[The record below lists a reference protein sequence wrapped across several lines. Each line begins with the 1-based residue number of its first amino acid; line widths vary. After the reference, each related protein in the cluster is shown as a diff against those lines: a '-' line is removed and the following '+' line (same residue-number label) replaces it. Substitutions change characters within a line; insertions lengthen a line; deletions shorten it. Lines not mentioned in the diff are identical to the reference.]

1 MAKYVVEGA
10 SLIAI
15 AASIREKTGKTASLT
30 LAQMPAEI
38 ESIEGGGEEK
48 IADLTAENTELKAQN
63 DELQTQVWDL
73 TEEKE
78 HLSDEIENLNYNIEN
93 LTAENAELTERIE
106 ELESGSGGSNGEK
119 TTLAEFLEGTS
130 TEITAEDLQGC
141 TSIKDY
147 AGIDGYNGCFGNL
160 TSVTIPA
167 SVTYIG
173 EYAIP
178 IGGIS
183 IILLGE
189 TPPTIYT
196 NTFGY
201 EDASSGM
208 ILPCTIYVPASAVDT
223 YKTAT
228 NWSLYADWIQAIGGT
243 ESGGDSGESGGDY
256 EPTALAGAYTDA
268 TFTTRAYTWGE
279 LLERGDSTKNGGIS
293 PYQNPPSAEL
303 AGYYYVYGENYAFVI
318 PDTITTGVGTEG
330 CKALVFP
337 STTTEF
343 KTGMEGTIDT
353 IYIKAT
359 TPPKLPWEDFF
370 GDCNYNGSNGG
381 YVYIVVPV
389 GCRKAYLDETNWAQY
404 EKYITEGEMPI

>member
-15 AASIREKTGKTASLT
+15 ADSIREKTGKTASLT
-30 LAQMPAEI
+30 LAQMPTEI
-38 ESIEGGGEEK
+38 EGI
-48 IADLTAENTELKAQN
+48 IADLAVKNTELKAQN
-63 DELQTQVWDL
+63 DELQTQVWNL

-78 HLSDEIENLNYNIEN
+78 HLADEIENLNYNIEN

-106 ELESGSGGSNGEK
+106 ELESGSGGSSGEK

-256 EPTALAGAYTDA
+256 EPTDQTALAGAYTDA
-268 TFTTRAYTWGE
+268 TFTTRAYTWDE
-279 LLERGDSTKNGGIS
+279 LLERGDSTKNGGIY

-303 AGYYYVYGENYAFVI
+303 AGYYCVYGENYAFVI

-330 CKALVFP
+330 CRALVFP

-370 GDCNYNGSNGG
+370 CDCNYNGNNGVQ
-381 YVYIVVPV
+381 YAVNIVVPV
-389 GCRKAYLDETNWAQY
+389 GCGNAYKTATNWSNYAD
-404 EKYITEGEMPI
+404 YITEGEMPI